1 MSMPKT
7 GCNWSDGTA
16 EPTPSSGNS
25 PIGYFAASFLRPLNT
40 AECRSIQRKRKAAA
54 NWENELDE
62 ISPISERN
70 RGYLFARLSA
80 FLGIFTPNLHI
91 GRTCWHPMNR
101 EQTFC

>member
-1 MSMPKT
+1 MV
-7 GCNWSDGTA
+7 NA
-16 EPTPSSGNS
+16 SGNS

-70 RGYLFARLSA
+70 RGYLFVHLPAILD
-80 FLGIFTPNLHI
+80 IFNPNLHI
-91 GRTCWHPMNR
+91 GRTRRRPMNR
-101 EQTFC
+101 EQAFC